1 MSIRTVS
8 DGVRHDSYARR
19 MDGPMLLLAFLFLTF
34 WSLTS
39 IDVELP
45 YDIGEVLLV
54 VNAVIWIVLAVDMVV
69 RIVLARSS
77 WRYLIRHPLDVL
89 AVVVPMLRPLKVLT
103 VFTSGR
109 QLLTSQGVVKT
120 GQAVLASAAVIVWV
134 GAVMVLNFERGAPD
148 ASINSIGDA
157 LWWAVVTV
165 TTVGYGDFAPVTVG
179 ARIVAA
185 CLMAVGIAIIGVVA
199 ASVAA
204 WFVRISAEKD
214 EEEEEASLSKNA
226 AEIRRLSRQIDAIE
240 RKIDALGE
248 RSSGEAR

>member
-45 YDIGEVLLV
+45 YDIGEGLLV

-165 TTVGYGDFAPVTVG
+165 APVTVG
-179 ARIVAA
+179 ARSVAA